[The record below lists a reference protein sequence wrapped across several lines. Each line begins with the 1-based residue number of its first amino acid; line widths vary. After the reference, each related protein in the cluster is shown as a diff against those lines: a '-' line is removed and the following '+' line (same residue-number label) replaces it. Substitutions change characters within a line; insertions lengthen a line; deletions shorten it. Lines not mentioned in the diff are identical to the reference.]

1 MPEVSFV
8 YILRCSDG
16 RLYIGHTRD
25 IDARE
30 QTHNEGRGAQFTAE
44 RRPVHVVYSE
54 SHSSETDAV
63 ARERQLKRWSAK
75 KKEALVAQ
83 DWATLNRLSRRRK
96 R

>member
-1 MPEVSFV
+1 MPEASFV

-25 IDARE
+25 LTARE
-30 QTHNEGRGAQFTAE
+30 LTHNEGRGAQFTAE

-54 SHSSETDAV
+54 SHPVEAAAI

-75 KKEALVAQ
+75 KKEALIAQ